1 MCLNQVLRVS
11 SALILLAAT
20 NGCGNQSSHNS
31 AGSSEPPIQTESAR
45 KNSVPESEEIVVTPA
60 SPAAPTAD
68 VPEKLETTSLPN
80 SVRIHSKVISGG
92 QPEGD
97 AAFSDLQKLGIK
109 TIISVDGA
117 KPDLDLARKYGMKY
131 VHLPHSYDGIPEHRV
146 KELARAVRDLQ
157 GPIYIHCHH
166 GKHRSPAAAAVA
178 CVSAGLINP
187 SVSMGILSLAGT
199 NPNYRGLYQ
208 SASAARRIEDSV
220 LDMVSADFPETA
232 VLTRMADAMVHL
244 EHTYDRIGAIAKD
257 GWKTSAGQP
266 HPDAAHEALL
276 LKEHFTELLRTK
288 PSAAEPEPFFAMLK
302 ESEQASSE
310 LEALLR
316 QSQSDGYSQS
326 AAEMMSELLA
336 RVTKNCS
343 ACHQQFRD
351 LPLSEK
357 TGNAR

>member
-1 MCLNQVLRVS
+1 MCLHQVLRVS
-11 SALILLAAT
+11 SALFLLAAT
-20 NGCGNQSSHNS
+20 TGCGNQSSHNS
-31 AGSSEPPIQTESAR
+31 AGSSEPPKKTETAWNNR
-45 KNSVPESEEIVVTPA
+45 EAEREKNVTPA

-68 VPEKLETTSLPN
+68 VPEKLEATSLPN
-80 SVRIHSKVISGG
+80 LVRIHSKVVSGG

-97 AAFSDLQKLGIK
+97 AAFSELQHLGIK

-178 CVSAGLINP
+178 CVSAGLIDP

-199 NPNYRGLYQ
+199 NPDYRGLYQ
-208 SASAARRIEDSV
+208 SASSARRIEDSV
-220 LDMVSADFPETA
+220 LDKVSADFPETA

-244 EHTYDRIGAIAKD
+244 EHTYDRIRAIARD

-316 QSQSDGYSQS
+316 QSQPDGYNQS
-326 AAEMMSELLA
+326 AAETMSELLA